1 MNNAYQSLMRAAQPQ
16 QPKARPV
23 HHIIEEKADPV
34 TGEKQLSGSSWRED
48 ASNQQND
55 FYRLSGD
62 PKVNHKDRS
71 RYYDLANQLE
81 VDIAQE
87 DAIHK
92 DLEEKTALFPGDR
105 AMARTQAARP
115 RIHEGLNPET
125 GTGPGI
131 PRSEA
136 AKRGWTPP
144 R

>member
-34 TGEKQLSGSSWRED
+34 TGEKQLSGSGWKED
-48 ASNQQND
+48 TRNQQND

-62 PKVNHKDRS
+62 PKVGHKERS

-87 DAIHK
+87 DEYHK
-92 DLEEKTALFPGDR
+92 AHEESTRLHPGDR
-105 AMARTQAARP
+105 AMARIQAERAR
-115 RIHEGLNPET
+115 IKEGLPVET
-125 GTGPGI
+125 GVGSGI
-131 PRSEA
+131 SQADA
-136 AKRGWTPP
+136 AKRGWIPP